1 MPTTPCRPTLGRL
14 ARSVIMSS
22 GFGGDAAAPQPEACA
37 DLGADGQGGR
47 RLAPTTAH
55 PSSLAEHPLC
65 RQTPEVGAGCG
76 KPARPDLCG
85 GRPATDVPT
94 ANAAESELAPVSGW

>member
-1 MPTTPCRPTLGRL
+1 MFSAL
-14 ARSVIMSS
+14 S
-22 GFGGDAAAPQPEACA
+22 GVGV
-37 DLGADGQGGR
+37 QGGR

-76 KPARPDLCG
+76 KSARPDLCG

-94 ANAAESELAPVSGW
+94 ANEPLEVGDDPFAIGLRHSWAPLRETCQRINPPPAAPAGSRAPLP

>member
-1 MPTTPCRPTLGRL
+1 
-14 ARSVIMSS
+14 MSS
-22 GFGGDAAAPQPEACA
+22 GFLGADAAPPQPEARA

-76 KPARPDLCG
+76 KSARPDLCG

-94 ANAAESELAPVSGW
+94 ANATSPSARVLAKDRVPPDPAVRPRLP